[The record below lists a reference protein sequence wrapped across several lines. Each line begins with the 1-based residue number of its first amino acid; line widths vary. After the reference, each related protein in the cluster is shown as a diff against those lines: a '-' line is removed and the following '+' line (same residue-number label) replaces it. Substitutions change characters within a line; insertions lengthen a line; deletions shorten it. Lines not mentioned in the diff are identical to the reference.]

1 MSSWVA
7 DAFVANTGLADVP
20 LVSTPATSWRPDSLL
35 AGQSMESAPQPEQV
49 DLAAQAYE
57 LGFEEGRQEGE
68 RAEQS
73 RLRTAMKATEEAL
86 EVIAANEARWDGAL
100 EENIAALAVA
110 VARHI
115 LDRELA
121 TDTEVVTALVKRAL
135 TEFPI
140 DQPVIVRLNPNDL
153 AALQSSGDPTLPALR
168 DVPARAAVWTP
179 DARINLGGCVIE
191 GRERIVDGRVDTAL
205 ERAYRR
211 LARVNA

>member
-1 MSSWVA
+1 MSSWSA
-7 DAFVANTGLADVP
+7 DAFVPSSAVADAPVA
-20 LVSTPATSWRPDSLL
+20 SAPATSWRPDSLL
-35 AGQSMESAPQPEQV
+35 AGRSMATAPEPAQV

-73 RLRTAMKATEEAL
+73 RLRTAMKAAEEAL
-86 EVIAANEARWDGAL
+86 AVIAANEGRWEGSM

-115 LDRELA
+115 LDRELRDD
-121 TDTEVVTALVKRAL
+121 TDVVTALVKRAL

-140 DQPVIVRLNPNDL
+140 DQPVTVRLNPNDL
-153 AALQSSGDPTLPALR
+153 KALQSVGDPTLPEVR
-168 DVPARAAVWTP
+168 DVPTRVAIWTP
-179 DARINLGGCVIE
+179 DTRILSGGCVIE